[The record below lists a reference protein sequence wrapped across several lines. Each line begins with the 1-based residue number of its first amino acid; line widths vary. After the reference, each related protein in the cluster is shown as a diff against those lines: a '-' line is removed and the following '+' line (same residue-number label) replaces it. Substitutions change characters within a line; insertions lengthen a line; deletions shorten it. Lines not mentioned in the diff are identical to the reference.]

1 MPIGAGKLFSGSNA
15 NRLRGDGTP
24 TTAFSITST
33 VPDHRSFRYDISTT
47 YAEGAQLYVLLMFGN
62 QIYPELFGYP
72 FDQVADPGGFPLP
85 IDNYKL
91 SANVTVDANGNASIN
106 SSINL
111 HELTNTAGTIAFN
124 SPTQITAVVYQQDSS
139 GPNVGS
145 DSGVTLKKDTQDQLA
160 ITNQSGGTLSNIVYE
175 LASLS
180 SSEDEWTD
188 WFPSAVDEG
197 WDDTD
202 FTHIKVIEFEGTS
215 STGGSTGSAKYSVA
229 GGTFNEPYI
238 PGYGGIKDLP
248 IGAVLRA
255 GNRINSDIYY
265 VSPPTDQP
273 MWFTRQFGSQNIT
286 CGTHNTNPSSSSLQ
300 YRDTSGLQQTITPG
314 GVQVPNYPTPPQVPV
329 SFPINGAETVLWYPQ
344 RGPDGEF
351 ITANTT

>member
-47 YAEGAQLYVLLMFGN
+47 YAEGAQLYVLLMFN
-62 QIYPELFGYP
+62 QQIYPELFGYS
-72 FDQVADPGGFPLP
+72 FDTVGTDT
-85 IDNYKL
+85 YKL
-91 SANVTVDANGNASIN
+91 SANVTIDANGNASIN

-111 HELTNTAGTIAFN
+111 HELTNTANTIAFN

-139 GPNVGS
+139 GPNVGF
-145 DSGVTLKKDTQDQLA
+145 DTGVTLKKVTQDQLA
-160 ITNQSGGTLSNIVYE
+160 ITNQSGGTLSNSVLEIGSTVY
-175 LASLS
+175 
-180 SSEDEWTD
+180 DDWDD

-197 WDDTD
+197 WNSTD
-202 FTHIKVIEFEGTS
+202 FTHIKIIEFEGTT

-238 PGYGGIKDLP
+238 PGQEGTKDLP

-273 MWFTRQFGSQNIT
+273 MWFAKQFGSQNIT
-286 CGTHNTNPSSSSLQ
+286 TGTYNTDPTSSSLQ
-300 YRDTSGLQQTITPG
+300 YRDTSNLQQTITPG
-314 GVQVPNYPTPPQVPV
+314 GVQVPNWPTPPQVPIV
-329 SFPINGAETVLWYPQ
+329 FPINSAVSVLWYPQ